1 MEVLRMHA
9 VSRLALN
16 RDISNIQVAWVK
28 EGMKLAQV
36 CLAAGANDLGGT
48 LINESISTAA
58 GAGHGQLT
66 RPREM
71 RRVIRAA
78 GRIPAE
84 RSTLYGILHRF
95 DQHDESAL
103 DPLDRVNDEDAGRFG
118 SYHKLIASG
127 KFRFKEERPRAAQLK
142 SS

>member
-1 MEVLRMHA
+1 MHA

-16 RDISNIQVAWVK
+16 RDIPNIQVAWVK

-58 GAGHGQLT
+58 GAGHGQLM

-71 RRVIRAA
+71 RRVIQAA

-84 RSTLYGILHRF
+84 RSTLYGILRRF
-95 DQHDESAL
+95 DRHDEEVP
-103 DPLDRVNDEDAGRFG
+103 DPLDRVNDEETGRFG
-118 SYHKLIASG
+118 SYQKLIASG
-127 KFRFKEERPRAAQLK
+127 QFRFNEERARIAGAK
-142 SS
+142 S